1 MEASELLVGLKSW
14 PIKPQT
20 AFPSMLPW
28 DILGNAG
35 SRDWTCR
42 QAGRP
47 RKNDRAE
54 LKDAELSIC
63 ETATIAG
70 RYKRLCLARVLP
82 TQPWPPRSL
91 PRAKAQAACRLS
103 PWLWPRALT
112 PARKGDLQGGP
123 TVTTEA
129 ACQPPERLGQ
139 PSAIPSVHPPGLS
152 RLQMRSLQLD
162 PKEGRRLCKAPLPS
176 PFQTKGSRSSKGW
189 WVGAEKAGT
198 LSPRE
203 GFGTI
208 TCPSP
213 APKDPESSREELW
226 APASQPRAQC
236 RLTSLGESWALV
248 WGQSGTKVLEKG
260 QDTQSGMAM
269 PHNAPAPAS
278 TEATW

>member
-1 MEASELLVGLKSW
+1 M
-14 PIKPQT
+14 QN
-20 AFPSMLPW
+20 FPSVRQQPLQEDTRDFAWPVFSPHSPGHHGPSLGRKPRLP
-28 DILGNAG
+28 AVCHPG
-35 SRDWTCR
+35 SGLRH
-42 QAGRP
+42 
-47 RKNDRAE
+47 
-54 LKDAELSIC
+54 S
-63 ETATIAG
+63 
-70 RYKRLCLARVLP
+70 
-82 TQPWPPRSL
+82 
-91 PRAKAQAACRLS
+91 
-103 PWLWPRALT
+103 